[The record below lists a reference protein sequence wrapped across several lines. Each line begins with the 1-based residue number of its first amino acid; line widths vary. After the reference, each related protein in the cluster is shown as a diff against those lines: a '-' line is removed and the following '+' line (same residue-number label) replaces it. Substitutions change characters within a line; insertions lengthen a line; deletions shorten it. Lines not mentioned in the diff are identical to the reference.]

1 MWSAYQKV
9 RQMKAAFWNFRDNS
23 ILHYVLMLCTY
34 WLLLGGMLN
43 YGWFY
48 DRDYMRAA
56 FVIMPIALWLVC
68 RALMN
73 RGHLEKK
80 NRVAIRAAIRIPWP
94 LLFPFVAALFYAIG
108 LLGNPVSVQGTWM
121 QIIRWIGAGAWV
133 IVLVYLS
140 SYTSSTE
147 SRVANYN
154 GMFWREK
161 PQWLHRLVTASGLVL
176 SGGSLFQLYGWIK
189 LDGAVYF
196 SSNAEISALGFRL
209 GGWLQYPNTLGV
221 IAGAFAAYHLLD
233 TYRRLQWVQPLSQIQ
248 SPQEPQQQ
256 GAKHVY
262 RRLLHSKLF
271 KAVIASG
278 LILLHLTVLGLTESR
293 GAWLVTVF
301 VLLAVW
307 LMSPRKEK
315 LGLLLFMLWLA
326 SWALLA
332 VLATASLWL
341 SDALRFAAW
350 IPLVGCLLCNSL
362 LLLIVS
368 YVQQRVKKER
378 MLLVIGS
385 SIVILVVTWLA
396 WAVAPEQASNRLT
409 GGHYETASARVLIYQ
424 DAWRLWQEQPW
435 TGSGGDAWRQQF
447 ASIQHEPYVGK
458 EAHSV
463 FVDSLL
469 DIGLAGTFVVGGMI
483 AFAVIGAWRRHQGA
497 AAAVLIVILHSL
509 IDFDMA
515 YGLVI
520 WISLAWLVIA
530 WLSPRANQVMTD
542 KRYAAEAQSREGSI
556 DTGRNSGNIP
566 PSEGQLV
573 LLFKYRISLNQR
585 SIAVLLAIVLGTGIV
600 MNLLQVAG
608 HMIYNVGRHVD
619 NPSYLRL
626 AVSVSPASTG
636 MRLAVAEQLPPDES
650 LALLREGLR
659 YERRGKA
666 LYRALALASE
676 RSGREEDAAAW
687 WKAAVQA
694 DRFDKAL
701 QTEAVERLAAMS
713 HKAAEQG
720 HVAEARKLALATQDC
735 FSQFRAEVRR
745 IEALVDPA
753 NDKQFA
759 MTPEALRASA
769 SVDRLTWP

>member
-1 MWSAYQKV
+1 MWSAHQKV
-9 RQMKAAFWNFRDNS
+9 RQKKAAFWNFRGNQ

-34 WLLLGGMLN
+34 WLLLGGMLD

-56 FVIMPIALWLVC
+56 LVIMPVALWLVW
-68 RALMN
+68 RAIMH
-73 RGHLEKK
+73 RGHLETK
-80 NRVAIRAAIRIPWP
+80 NRVAISIPWP
-94 LLFPFVAALFYAIG
+94 LLFPFIAALFYAVC
-108 LLGNPVSVQGTWM
+108 LLGSPVSVQGTWM
-121 QIIRWIGAGAWV
+121 QIIRWTGAGAWV
-133 IVLVYLS
+133 IVLVHLS
-140 SYTSSTE
+140 AYTSRAD
-147 SRVANYN
+147 SRAANHN
-154 GMFWREK
+154 GMFRHDK
-161 PQWLHRLVTASGLVL
+161 QQWAHKLVTVSGFVL
-176 SGGSLFQLYGWIK
+176 SGGSLFQLYGWMK

-196 SSNAEISALGFRL
+196 SSNAKMSALGFRL
-209 GGWLQYPNTLGV
+209 GGWLQYPNTLGT
-221 IAGAFAAYHLLD
+221 IAGAFAVYHLLD
-233 TYRRLQWVQPLSQIQ
+233 TYRRLQVLQSSPPIQ
-248 SPQEPQQQ
+248 SLQKPQLQ
-256 GAKHVY
+256 GIKHVY
-262 RRLLHSKLF
+262 RRLLYSKGF
-271 KAVIASG
+271 KAVIATG

-293 GAWLVTVF
+293 GAWLVIMF
-301 VLLAVW
+301 VLLVAW
-307 LMSPRKEK
+307 LMAPRKEK
-315 LGLLLFMLWLA
+315 LSLFLFMLWLL
-326 SWALLA
+326 SWALLS

-341 SDALRFAAW
+341 SDTLRSVAW
-350 IPLVGCLLCNSL
+350 IPLFGCMLSNTL
-362 LLLIVS
+362 LLLIAT
-368 YVQQRVKKER
+368 YVKRRVKKER
-378 MLLVIGS
+378 MLLVIGTS
-385 SIVILVVTWLA
+385 MVILVVTWLA
-396 WAVAPEQASNRLT
+396 WAVAPDQASDRLT

-424 DAWRLWQEQPW
+424 DAWRLWQERPW
-435 TGSGGDAWRQQF
+435 FGSGGDAWRQQF
-447 ASIQHEPYVGK
+447 SSIQHEPYVGK

-483 AFAVIGAWRRHQGA
+483 AVAVIGAWRRHQGA

-530 WLSPRANQVMTD
+530 WLTPVGNQVMTD
-542 KRYAAEAQSREGSI
+542 KKTCDADARSRERSTAN
-556 DTGRNSGNIP
+556 DSGNVP
-566 PSEGQLV
+566 LAKRQRFRLSPYGL
-573 LLFKYRISLNQR
+573 SLNQR
-585 SIAVLLAIVLGTGIV
+585 SIALFLTIVLGTGVV
-600 MNLLQVAG
+600 MNVLQVAG

-619 NPSYLRL
+619 NPSYLRF
-626 AVSVSPASTG
+626 AVGLSPANTG

-650 LALLREGLR
+650 LAMLREGLR

-687 WKAAVQA
+687 WNAAVQA

-713 HKAAEQG
+713 LRAAEQG
-720 HVAEARKLALATQDC
+720 RSAEARALALATQDC
-735 FSQFRAEVRR
+735 FSQYNAEVRR

-759 MTPEALRASA
+759 ITPEALRASA